1 MLTSNGEVLGGVR
14 IKRGVFQGDSL
25 SPLLFVLSM
34 IPLTI
39 LLKRENIGYKCGKEQ
54 KIINHLL
61 YMDDL
66 KLYGRSEQELESL
79 IDVVRVFSRDI
90 GMEFGLNKCAVL
102 VLKQGIKVRCEGIV
116 LPDGQM
122 MGEVD
127 ENGYKYLGVL
137 EGADIMQ
144 KEMKEKVRQEYMK
157 RVKLVAK
164 SKLYGGNLIKAINA
178 WAIGVVRY
186 SAGILDCSDRE
197 LKAMDVKTRKG
208 LTMFGAF
215 HKKGSVPRL
224 YMKRKDGG
232 RGLISVFD
240 CVKQEE
246 LALSEYVKETEEW
259 MLKVVG
265 ETLHVGETKEYKK
278 RVEKTWMECFLG
290 EEVAWEVH
298 EECI

>member
-1 MLTSNGEVLGGVR
+1 
-14 IKRGVFQGDSL
+14 
-25 SPLLFVLSM
+25 M

-39 LLKRENIGYKCGKEQ
+39 LLKRENIGYKFGKEQ
-54 KIINHLL
+54 KMMNYLL

-90 GMEFGLNKCAVL
+90 GMELGLDKCAVL
-102 VLKQGIKVRCEGIV
+102 VLKQGIKVCCEGIV

-164 SKLYGGNLIKAINA
+164 SKLYGRNLIKAIDA

-186 SAGILDCSDRE
+186 SAGILD
-197 LKAMDVKTRKG
+197 
-208 LTMFGAF
+208 
-215 HKKGSVPRL
+215 
-224 YMKRKDGG
+224 
-232 RGLISVFD
+232 
-240 CVKQEE
+240 
-246 LALSEYVKETEEW
+246 
-259 MLKVVG
+259 
-265 ETLHVGETKEYKK
+265 
-278 RVEKTWMECFLG
+278 
-290 EEVAWEVH
+290 
-298 EECI
+298 